1 MSTSDLGCP
10 ELPEFTMLCH
20 LLRLTSSLRNGNG
33 DISMPE
39 YQDSMESTNVYINR
53 YVKPSR
59 TPHEDL
65 DLLELDSVSSLLV
78 RDTDDVISACYR
90 SSECIS
96 LITSLS
102 AADDDQG
109 TQLKNGRGSGNIRIN
124 EFLERLTNVTSVL
137 PLEVTTTTFNSLSS
151 VPGETITIKPLSSG
165 VDHWPRI
172 RDSEDA
178 WTCCATIL
186 LWVIL
191 LLTSSDVSHLVSK
204 GFYKS
209 GGPCENDNRLF

>member
-1 MSTSDLGCP
+1 
-10 ELPEFTMLCH
+10 MLCH

-65 DLLELDSVSSLLV
+65 DLPELDSVSALLV

-96 LITSLS
+96 LTTSLS
-102 AADDDQG
+102 AAADYQG
-109 TQLKNGRGSGNIRIN
+109 TPVPEELKNGRGSGNIRIN
-124 EFLERLTNVTSVL
+124 QFSERPTNVTSVL
-137 PLEVTTTTFNSLSS
+137 PLEVTTTTF
-151 VPGETITIKPLSSG
+151 TIKALSSG
-165 VDHWPRI
+165 VDHWPHI

-209 GGPCENDNRLF
+209 GRPCENDNRLF